1 MKRKKR
7 KEEEKDRRVINREFG
22 CTKWIIRIIG
32 WERRVSKER
41 MMYARAY

>member
-22 CTKWIIRIIG
+22 CTKWIIRNLNP
-32 WERRVSKER
+32 EQ
-41 MMYARAY
+41 